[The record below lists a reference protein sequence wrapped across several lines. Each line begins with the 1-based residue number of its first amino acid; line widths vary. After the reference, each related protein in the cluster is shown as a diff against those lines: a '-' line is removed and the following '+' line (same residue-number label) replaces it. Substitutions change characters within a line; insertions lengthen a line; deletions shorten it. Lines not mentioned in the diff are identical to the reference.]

1 MCGIVG
7 AVAER
12 NVSAMLVDGLRR
24 LEYRGYDS
32 AGVSVISK
40 EGELVTCKR
49 VGKVANVAKALE
61 DEPVKGG
68 VGIAHTRWA
77 THGGPSEKNAHPHTS
92 GDARIAVVHNGII
105 ENYQQIRSE
114 LVSKGYVFQSETD
127 TETIVHL
134 VDDFCK
140 TGLSLFDAVKMA
152 LTRLEGA
159 YAIGVV
165 SLLEPDKIVA
175 ARHGSP
181 LVLGVGY
188 GENFIASDPLAL
200 RMITDRFIYLQEN
213 DIAIVSVR
221 GVDVFDADGNAC
233 QRPVEQFD
241 GSHDVAEKGE
251 FRHFMLKEI
260 FEQPVVFENAIQGR
274 VGRDYLVEECF
285 GAAAK
290 EKFVLARAVQI
301 VACGTSFHAGMVAR
315 YWIEAISGLPCH
327 VEVASEFR
335 YRQRAMMPGTLLVT
349 ISQSGETADTLA
361 ALRGVSA
368 SLCIGSFAICNV
380 PNSTLAR
387 ESDFSA
393 MTMAGPEI
401 GVASTKAFTSQLIV
415 LQLLALAL
423 ARYNNPDVERE
434 KQWVSAL
441 HAVPSLARQVL
452 KQDVVIQEIARL
464 FVEKNS
470 AFFLGRGEMYPLAL
484 EGALKLKEISYIHAE
499 GYPAGELKHGPL
511 ALVDKHMPVVSLLPS
526 GVMFEKTVSNL
537 QEVHARDGQLVLVT
551 DASAPAGLS
560 DALVIPMP
568 MMPESVLPILY
579 AIPLQ
584 LLSYHVAVMRGTD
597 VDQPR
602 NLAKSVT
609 VE

>member
-40 EGELVTCKR
+40 EGKLVTCKR
-49 VGKVANVAKALE
+49 VGKVINVAKALE
-61 DEPVKGG
+61 DEPVKGV

-77 THGGPSEKNAHPHTS
+77 THGSPSEKNAHPHTS

-213 DIAIVSVR
+213 DIAIVSVS
-221 GVDVFDADGNAC
+221 GVDVFDAHGNAC

-290 EKFVLARAVQI
+290 EKFALARAVQI

-361 ALRGVSA
+361 ALRGISA
-368 SLCIGSFAICNV
+368 DLCIGSFAICNV

-423 ARYNNPDVERE
+423 ARYNNPDAERE

-441 HAVPSLARQVL
+441 HTVPSLAQQVL
-452 KQDVVIQEIARL
+452 KQDLVIQEIARL

-470 AFFLGRGEMYPLAL
+470 TFFLGRGEMYPLAL

-568 MMPESVLPILY
+568 AMPESVLPILY